1 MKAWATPNGLV
12 KNKYPYMK
20 DFLPVL
26 KILLRFVI
34 IYIFLVLLYQ
44 FYLNAYTDEVV
55 DPFTR
60 WVAEQVALVQGFAGF
75 PTVLVDSFK
84 QHSVYFLTGEMY
96 TTRMVEGCNVIS
108 VAVLF
113 TAFIFAFYKGAKTFL
128 FAVGGIL
135 LLHILNVLRIALLN
149 IIYLKYSQYE
159 KVAHDY
165 LFPAIIYG
173 GVIILWLVWI
183 QFFALK
189 REKDA

>member
-60 WVAEQVALVQGFAGF
+60 WVAEQVAVVQGFAGF

-128 FAVGGIL
+128 FAVGGII
-135 LLHILNVLRIALLN
+135 LLHILNVLRIAFLN

>member
-1 MKAWATPNGLV
+1 
-12 KNKYPYMK
+12 MK

-34 IYIFLVLLYQ
+34 IYIVFVLLYQ
-44 FYLNAYTDEVV
+44 FYLNNYENDVV

-60 WVAEQVALVQGFAGF
+60 WVARQVAFLQDVFGF
-75 PTVLVDSFK
+75 PTVLVDSLK
-84 QHSVYFLTGEMY
+84 LHSVLFQTGGKF

-108 VAVLF
+108 VAILF
-113 TAFIFAFYKGAKTFL
+113 SAFIFAFYKGAKTFL
-128 FAVGGIL
+128 FVLAGLVI
-135 LLHILNVLRIALLN
+135 LHILNVSRIALLN
-149 IIYLKYSQYE
+149 IIYIQYPQYE
-159 KVAHDY
+159 KIGHDY

-189 REKDA
+189 KKENA

>member
-1 MKAWATPNGLV
+1 MGLR

-60 WVAEQVALVQGFAGF
+60 WVAEQVALVQGFSGF

-84 QHSVYFLTGEMY
+84 QHSVYFLTGGMY

-135 LLHILNVLRIALLN
+135 LLHILNVLRIAFLN
-149 IIYLKYSQYE
+149 IIYLKYSRYE
-159 KVAHDY
+159 KIAHDY